1 MKQARFFP
9 AIVSSSLMLVAACAT
24 TEEQLNTGYV
34 TNFAECAADG
44 GNPILEGN
52 PRRCLHNNQYFVDG
66 R

>member
-1 MKQARFFP
+1 MRAF
-9 AIVSSSLMLVAACAT
+9 ILLAATGLLASGCAT
-24 TEEQLNTGYV
+24 TEEQLNAGYV

-52 PRRCLHNNQYFVDG
+52 PRRCLHNNQYFVEG